1 MGDYMDRSIQL
12 KILEN
17 TGRDGSKMKA
27 LAILT
32 ALFLPGTFMAVSLF
46 VTSC

>member
-17 TGRDGSKMKA
+17 TDSDGSNMKA
-27 LAILT
+27 LATLT
-32 ALFLPGTFMAVSLF
+32 ALFLLGTFMAVSLF
-46 VTSC
+46 IISC